1 MVNLGALYI
10 FILCTVVSSALCAA
24 ILPVT
29 ILLLLDCSIHLFY
42 CYNFIWVIF
51 KISIHMPLQSGKKLM
66 WYEPGLLRWPL
77 YCDGDRACYP
87 LVYFELWKFLQKKIL
102 NIFLFSFFVIIIWKT
117 DIVTVI
123 FVPYTAGPY

>member
-1 MVNLGALYI
+1 
-10 FILCTVVSSALCAA
+10 
-24 ILPVT
+24 
-29 ILLLLDCSIHLFY
+29 
-42 CYNFIWVIF
+42 
-51 KISIHMPLQSGKKLM
+51 MPLQSGKKLM
-66 WYEPGLLRWPL
+66 WYEPGLLWWPL